1 MIHLAYAKMD
11 SVQLGIHNQSRN
23 ILRVGVIF
31 LDVCK
36 NCQKPACIMDS
47 FFVTLQFFRSQS
59 NLCAYAGPVP
69 ELLTQVSPVD
79 FCSILPK

>member
-11 SVQLGIHNQSRN
+11 MVQLGIHNQSRN

-36 NCQKPACIMDS
+36 NGQKPACIMDS
-47 FFVTLQFFRSQS
+47 FFVMLQSFSSQS
-59 NLCAYAGPVP
+59 NLCAYVGPVP